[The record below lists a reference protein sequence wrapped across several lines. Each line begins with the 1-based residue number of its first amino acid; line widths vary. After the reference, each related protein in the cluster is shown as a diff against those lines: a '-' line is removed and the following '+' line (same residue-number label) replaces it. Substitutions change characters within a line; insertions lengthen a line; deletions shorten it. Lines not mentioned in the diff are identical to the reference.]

1 MKNIKPIFEW
11 AKLNGDAS
19 VIDRIVI
26 KLLPAFIQQDFKI
39 TSQLIESSENIE
51 VSDELYELILSTA
64 QELVGSSFKEL
75 SNV

>member
-26 KLLPAFIQQDFKI
+26 KLLPAFIQHDFKI